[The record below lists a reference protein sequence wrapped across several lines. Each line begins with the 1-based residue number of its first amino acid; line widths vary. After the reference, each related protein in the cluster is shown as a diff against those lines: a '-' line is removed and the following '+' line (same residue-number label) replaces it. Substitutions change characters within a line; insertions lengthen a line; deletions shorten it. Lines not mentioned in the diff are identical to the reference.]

1 MARGRAHRRLA
12 GSSRRGKGRPGD
24 VPRPALP
31 ARHRGSRAGYG
42 AHRGQES
49 GRVGVS
55 HPRRPAASRNRR
67 ARRRP
72 FAGRDRQ
79 AVPHRGPVVVGRSP
93 LPERRSYGVVDERFE
108 RYITELFAAE
118 DPVLSK
124 IRARHESEKLPAINV
139 SPEEGKLLHLLLLL
153 IQAKNVLEIG
163 SLGGYSGVWLAR
175 ALPADGR
182 LVTIERDPKHARIA
196 REAFAAAGL
205 QDRIELI
212 EGPALEV
219 LPTLKPG
226 FDAVFIDADKE
237 PLPHYFAWGMKLLRG
252 GGLLLCDNAFFHGA
266 AVDPND
272 DSPNAEGVRKFN
284 ELASRDPRLVATII
298 PVRDGLVIGVKT
310 RDKP

>member
-1 MARGRAHRRLA
+1 M
-12 GSSRRGKGRPGD
+12 
-24 VPRPALP
+24 
-31 ARHRGSRAGYG
+31 
-42 AHRGQES
+42 
-49 GRVGVS
+49 
-55 HPRRPAASRNRR
+55 
-67 ARRRP
+67 
-72 FAGRDRQ
+72 
-79 AVPHRGPVVVGRSP
+79 
-93 LPERRSYGVVDERFE
+93 DERLE
-108 RYITELFAAE
+108 HYITELFAAE
-118 DPVLSK
+118 DPILSK
-124 IRARHESEKLPAINV
+124 IRARHESEKLPAVNV

-153 IQAKNVLEIG
+153 IQARRVLEIG

-212 EGPALEV
+212 EGPALDV
-219 LPTLKPG
+219 LPTLQPG

-237 PLPHYFAWGMKLLRG
+237 PLPHYFAWGMKLLRR

-272 DSPNAEGVRKFN
+272 HSPNAEGVRKFN

>member
-1 MARGRAHRRLA
+1 M
-12 GSSRRGKGRPGD
+12 
-24 VPRPALP
+24 
-31 ARHRGSRAGYG
+31 
-42 AHRGQES
+42 
-49 GRVGVS
+49 
-55 HPRRPAASRNRR
+55 
-67 ARRRP
+67 
-72 FAGRDRQ
+72 
-79 AVPHRGPVVVGRSP
+79 
-93 LPERRSYGVVDERFE
+93 DERFE

-118 DPVLSK
+118 DPILSK

-153 IQAKNVLEIG
+153 IQAKHVLEIG

-212 EGPALEV
+212 EGPALDV

-237 PLPHYFAWGMKLLRG
+237 PLPHYFAWGMKLLRR

-272 DSPNAEGVRKFN
+272 DSPNAKGVRKFN

>member
-1 MARGRAHRRLA
+1 M
-12 GSSRRGKGRPGD
+12 
-24 VPRPALP
+24 
-31 ARHRGSRAGYG
+31 
-42 AHRGQES
+42 
-49 GRVGVS
+49 
-55 HPRRPAASRNRR
+55 
-67 ARRRP
+67 
-72 FAGRDRQ
+72 
-79 AVPHRGPVVVGRSP
+79 
-93 LPERRSYGVVDERFE
+93 DERFE
-108 RYITELFAAE
+108 QYITELFAAE
-118 DPVLSK
+118 DPILSN

-139 SPEEGKLLHLLLLL
+139 SPEEGKLLHLLLRL
-153 IQAKNVLEIG
+153 IQAKTVLEIG

-205 QDRIELI
+205 QDRIELL

-237 PLPHYFAWGMKLLRG
+237 PLPHYFAWGMKLLRR
-252 GGLLLCDNAFFHGA
+252 GGLLLSDNAFFHGA

-272 DSPNAEGVRKFN
+272 QSPNAEGVRKFN

-310 RDKP
+310 RDTP

>member
-1 MARGRAHRRLA
+1 
-12 GSSRRGKGRPGD
+12 
-24 VPRPALP
+24 
-31 ARHRGSRAGYG
+31 
-42 AHRGQES
+42 
-49 GRVGVS
+49 
-55 HPRRPAASRNRR
+55 
-67 ARRRP
+67 
-72 FAGRDRQ
+72 
-79 AVPHRGPVVVGRSP
+79 
-93 LPERRSYGVVDERFE
+93 VDERFE

-118 DPVLSK
+118 DPILST

-153 IQAKNVLEIG
+153 IEAKNVLEIG

-212 EGPALEV
+212 EGPALDV

-237 PLPHYFAWGMKLLRG
+237 PLPHYFAWGMKLLRR

>member
-1 MARGRAHRRLA
+1 M
-12 GSSRRGKGRPGD
+12 
-24 VPRPALP
+24 
-31 ARHRGSRAGYG
+31 
-42 AHRGQES
+42 
-49 GRVGVS
+49 
-55 HPRRPAASRNRR
+55 
-67 ARRRP
+67 
-72 FAGRDRQ
+72 
-79 AVPHRGPVVVGRSP
+79 
-93 LPERRSYGVVDERFE
+93 DERFE

-118 DPVLSK
+118 DPILSK

-153 IQAKNVLEIG
+153 IQAKHVLEIG

-175 ALPADGR
+175 ALPADGK

-212 EGPALEV
+212 EGPALDV

-237 PLPHYFAWGMKLLRG
+237 PLPHYFAWGMKLLRR

>member
-1 MARGRAHRRLA
+1 M
-12 GSSRRGKGRPGD
+12 
-24 VPRPALP
+24 
-31 ARHRGSRAGYG
+31 
-42 AHRGQES
+42 
-49 GRVGVS
+49 
-55 HPRRPAASRNRR
+55 
-67 ARRRP
+67 
-72 FAGRDRQ
+72 
-79 AVPHRGPVVVGRSP
+79 
-93 LPERRSYGVVDERFE
+93 DERFE
-108 RYITELFAAE
+108 QYITELFAAE
-118 DPVLSK
+118 DPILSN

-139 SPEEGKLLHLLLLL
+139 SPEEGKLLHLLLRL
-153 IQAKNVLEIG
+153 IQAKTVLEIG

-237 PLPHYFAWGMKLLRG
+237 PLPHYFAWGMKLLRR
-252 GGLLLCDNAFFHGA
+252 GGLLLSDNAFFHGA

-272 DSPNAEGVRKFN
+272 QSPNAEGVRKFN

-310 RDKP
+310 RDTP